1 MAKKQEKKQERTES
15 AALRQIL
22 DSYFKII
29 KKKGLPNEPLRKI
42 SPVGLKVL
50 PRTIRKEQD
59 RKLREIAEQTGWR
72 ISELIREAVETVR
85 TEDLMSSEEERS
97 WN

>member
-1 MAKKQEKKQERTES
+1 MAKKQRNKQERTES
-15 AALRQIL
+15 AALRLIL
-22 DSYFKII
+22 DAYFEII
-29 KKKGLPNEPLRKI
+29 KKNGIPNEPLRKI

-59 RKLREIAEQTGWR
+59 KRLRKIAEQTGWR
-72 ISELIREAVETVR
+72 LSELIREAVEVVKI
-85 TEDLMSSEEERS
+85 EDLLDTEEKRS